1 MISDKVRFLDVAIY
15 TLIFQKGQ
23 VLSGKIPISNTLN
36 DYTTP
41 LNITQLK
48 QNV

>member
-1 MISDKVRFLDVAIY
+1 MISDKVRFLDVATY

-23 VLSGKIPISNTLN
+23 VLTGKSRISNTLN

-41 LNITQLK
+41 LNVTQLK